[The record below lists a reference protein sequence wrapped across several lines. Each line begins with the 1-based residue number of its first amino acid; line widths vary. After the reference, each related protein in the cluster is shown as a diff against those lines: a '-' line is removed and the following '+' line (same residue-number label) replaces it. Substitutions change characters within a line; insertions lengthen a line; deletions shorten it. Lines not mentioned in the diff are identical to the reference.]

1 MGFLGVF
8 SWRNFLVSHKYK
20 EMLYVFHAKVM
31 VVNVAVYHGK
41 VMVLVE
47 NIMVLYDYYAIYHSF
62 YRYSKHIILTTMVFW
77 TCINIMHFQKYHGT
91 IYTVLSTKIN
101 TLAIYHG
108 KVMELDGNTLVLYD
122 YHNIYHRI
130 YRYSKHIISNFHGIL
145 DMYLEITMH
154 FQKYRGTT
162 TVHEF
167 QYQSTFPS
175 IATIVLPSNAIFV
188 PLHCPVLGVLN
199 FTYHG
204 IYHGTSKNTMVL
216 PNYMSK
222 MEVPWYFLLLF
233 SKCVFP

>member
-77 TCINIMHFQKYHGT
+77 TCINIMHFQKY
-91 IYTVLSTKIN
+91 
-101 TLAIYHG
+101 
-108 KVMELDGNTLVLYD
+108 
-122 YHNIYHRI
+122 
-130 YRYSKHIISNFHGIL
+130 
-145 DMYLEITMH
+145 
-154 FQKYRGTT
+154 RGTT